1 MEVIPAVDIRGG
13 RCVRL
18 EQGLA
23 GRETVYGDDPA
34 AAALRW
40 QSERA
45 RRLHIV
51 DLDGAFSGKAANAA
65 AVRSVLGSIAIP
77 AEVGG
82 GIREET
88 TARKYLSAGASWV
101 VIGTRAAR
109 DPAAVV
115 ALATALPGKIILGL
129 DCRDGKVR
137 TEGWVDAENLT
148 AAELIGKLAGA
159 PFAAVIFT
167 NTARDGMLSGPDF
180 ESLSAVRQASPW
192 PVIASGGVSTVEDV
206 RRLAGMDMAGVIIG
220 QALYMGTLELADA
233 LKAADNGQS
242 S

>member
-18 EQGLA
+18 EQGQV

-40 QSERA
+40 ESEGA

-51 DLDGAFSGKAANAA
+51 DLDGAFSGTPVNAR
-65 AVRSVLGSIAIP
+65 AVRNVLGSIGIP

-82 GIREET
+82 GIRDEK
-88 TARKYLSAGASWV
+88 TARDYLKARAGWV

-109 DPAAVV
+109 DPAAV
-115 ALATALPGKIILGL
+115 AGLAAALPGKIILGL
-129 DCRDGKVR
+129 DCRDGLVR
-137 TEGWVDAENLT
+137 TEGWAGAENMT
-148 AAELIGKLAGA
+148 AADLIGKLAGA

-167 NTARDGMLSGPDF
+167 NTARDGMMAGPDF
-180 ESLSAVRQASPW
+180 ESLAAVRRESPW
-192 PVIASGGVSTVEDV
+192 PVIASGGVSTVEDI
-206 RRLAGMDMAGVIIG
+206 RRLAGMDMAGAIIG
-220 QALYMGTLELADA
+220 QALYMGTLELGAA
-233 LKAADNGQS
+233 LKAAETGE
-242 S
+242 